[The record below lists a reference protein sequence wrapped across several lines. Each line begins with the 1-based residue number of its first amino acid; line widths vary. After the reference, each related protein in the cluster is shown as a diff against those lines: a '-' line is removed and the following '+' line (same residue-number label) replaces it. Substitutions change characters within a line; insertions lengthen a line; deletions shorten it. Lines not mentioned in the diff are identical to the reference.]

1 MSAVRAGVYVL
12 RLQGGRFYVG
22 ASCDIDVRIANH
34 KAGRGSAFT
43 RAFPVVEEEK
53 PATRPMDDYES
64 WERAETLW
72 RVRAH
77 GADNVR
83 GWMWTTVKLTA
94 ACRDEMRRQM
104 AERLAACRA
113 CGDLGHFVTECPTR
127 KGHGAGGHGGH
138 GGPIRA
144 RRNFGPSGPSGPG
157 GLRGPRG
164 PSDRGPTGPTG
175 PTAPQGLDEPH
186 EPEAEPR
193 AARPASPA
201 PARRGRRE
209 SGGRSPREVS
219 ASPSPERTPRK

>member
-12 RLQGGRFYVG
+12 RLQGDRFYVG

-43 RAFPVVEEEK
+43 RAFPVVEEEQ

-104 AERLAACRA
+104 AERFAACRA
-113 CGDLGHFVTECPTR
+113 CGDLDHFVTECPTR
-127 KGHGAGGHGGH
+127 KGHGGVGGNGAGGR

-144 RRNFGPSGPSGPG
+144 RRNFGPGGHG
-157 GLRGPRG
+157 GLRGPRGPKG
-164 PSDRGPTGPTG
+164 PSDRGPTGP
-175 PTAPQGLDEPH
+175 QGLDGPH
-186 EPEAEPR
+186 GPEAEPR

-201 PARRGRRE
+201 PARHSRRE

>member
-1 MSAVRAGVYVL
+1 MINAVRAGVYVL
-12 RLQGGRFYVG
+12 SLHGNRFYVG

-94 ACRDEMRRQM
+94 ACRDEIFRQM
-104 AERLAACRA
+104 AERFAACRA
-113 CGDLGHFVTECPTR
+113 CGDPDHFVTECPTTE
-127 KGHGAGGHGGH
+127 GHG
-138 GGPIRA
+138 PVRA
-144 RRNFGPSGPSGPG
+144 RRNFGPKGYGPFQ
-157 GLRGPRG
+157 R
-164 PSDRGPTGPTG
+164 
-175 PTAPQGLDEPH
+175 
-186 EPEAEPR
+186 PE
-193 AARPASPA
+193 AARPAARPARPA
-201 PARRGRRE
+201 PAQRPRRE